1 MTSHTTL
8 PGGIKLTLGKGGIR
22 FTKKPSAY
30 NNCIG
35 DELRGESYKSRKDV
49 KEAFRDAVKACK

>member
-1 MTSHTTL
+1 MNSHTVL

-22 FTKKPSAY
+22 FTKKPSRY

-35 DELRGESYKSRKDV
+35 DELRGGKYTDRASVKS
-49 KEAFRDAVKACK
+49 AFTKAVASCK

>member
-1 MTSHTTL
+1 MNSHTVL

-22 FTKKPSAY
+22 FTKKPSRY

-35 DELRGESYKSRKDV
+35 DELRGGKYANRK
-49 KEAFRDAVKACK
+49 AVKDAFKKAVATCA

>member
-1 MTSHTTL
+1 MTSHTVL

-22 FTKKPSAY
+22 FTKKPSRY

-35 DELRGESYKSRKDV
+35 DEMRGKPYTNRASV
-49 KEAFRDAVKACK
+49 KTAFTKAVAGCK

>member
-35 DELRGESYKSRKDV
+35 DEMRGGKYANRKAV
-49 KEAFRDAVKACK
+49 KDGFKDAVKACK

>member
-1 MTSHTTL
+1 MNSHTVL

-22 FTKKPSAY
+22 FTKKPSRY

-35 DELRGESYKSRKDV
+35 DELRGKTHASRT
-49 KEAFRDAVKACK
+49 AVKASFKSAVSKCK

>member
-1 MTSHTTL
+1 MTSHTTF
-8 PGGIKLTLGKGGIR
+8 GGIKLTLGKRGIV

-35 DELRGESYKSRKDV
+35 DEMRGGKYANRK
-49 KEAFRDAVKACK
+49 AVKDGFRKAVAACA